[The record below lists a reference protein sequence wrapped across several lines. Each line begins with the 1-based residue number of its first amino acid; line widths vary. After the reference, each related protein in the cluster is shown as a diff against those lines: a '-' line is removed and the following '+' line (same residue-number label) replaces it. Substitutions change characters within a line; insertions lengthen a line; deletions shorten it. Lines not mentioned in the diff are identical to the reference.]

1 MTTLLDKAI
10 AKVSKLPT
18 SKQDAIASI
27 ILDELEDD
35 ELWDKQFAGS
45 QDKLSKLASK
55 VRRDIACRLR
65 QADRSNLV
73 SGGT

>member
-55 VRRDIACRLR
+55 VRRDIAAGNVHVKGIDEL
-65 QADRSNLV
+65 
-73 SGGT
+73 